1 MLGVKAYNSF
11 GMSEMCGPG
20 VAFECP
26 EQNGMHIWEDYYI
39 VEIVNPDTLEPVPD
53 GEVGELVLTT
63 LKREAMPLLRYRT
76 RDLTRILPGEC
87 PCGRHHLR
95 LDRMKGRS
103 DDMIILKGVNIFP
116 IQIETI
122 LMQFQELASDYL
134 ITLETV
140 DGNDTMTVDVEMKDL
155 YIDDYGKLQALS
167 REITRQLRD
176 EILITPKVRLVPKN
190 TLPKSEGKAV
200 RVVDTRKKY

>member
-1 MLGVKAYNSF
+1 
-11 GMSEMCGPG
+11 MSEMCGPG

-39 VEIVNPDTLEPVPD
+39 VEIVDPDTLEPVPD
-53 GEVGELVLTT
+53 GEIGELVLTT

-87 PCGRHHLR
+87 PCGRHHIR

-134 ITLETV
+134 ITLETL
-140 DGNDTMTVDVEMKDL
+140 DNNDAMTVEVEMKDL
-155 YIDDYGKLQALS
+155 YIDDYTKLQALS

-176 EILITPKVRLVPKN
+176 EILITPKVKLVPKG

-200 RVVDTRKKY
+200 RVKDLRIKY